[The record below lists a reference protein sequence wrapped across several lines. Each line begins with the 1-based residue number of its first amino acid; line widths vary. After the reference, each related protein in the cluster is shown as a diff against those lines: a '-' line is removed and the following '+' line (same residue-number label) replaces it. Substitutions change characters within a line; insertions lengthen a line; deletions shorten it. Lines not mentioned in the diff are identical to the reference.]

1 MSEALAIG
9 HQGTLLLEKTRMTSY
24 ATKQYPFQVIPPPPP
39 GKYLLAKELP
49 GPCLL
54 AHLLSIPCLEPAF
67 SCPCTPGSDLQ
78 GCHPA
83 VFVQKGA
90 SPAVWIEWGA
100 YAGA

>member
-9 HQGTLLLEKTRMTSY
+9 HQVILLLEKTRMTSY
-24 ATKQYPFQVIPPPPP
+24 ATKQYPFQVIPRPP
-39 GKYLLAKELP
+39 GKCLLAKEPP

-54 AHLLSIPCLEPAF
+54 AYLLSIPGLEPAF
-67 SCPCTPGSDLQ
+67 SCPRTPGSDLQ

-83 VFVQKGA
+83 VFVQRGA

-100 YAGA
+100 